1 MKPFFYALLGFF
13 FVFASCDNG
22 GSSKSTYR
30 PDSVGNI
37 NSLQI
42 VASDTLWEGA
52 VGETIREHFAAPYD
66 GLPQDEPMYSMVQMK
81 PSSFTDF
88 AQRYRLFLHV
98 TLSDSSNVSIK
109 SNSFAKPQTGA
120 FITAPTE
127 AELITLLNE
136 NQEKIKAYFYES
148 EIKEKQKRIRLSLE
162 KLDTLEQQFGV
173 SLKVPSAYRT
183 ATSGGDYYWL
193 RKNLEAGT
201 TNIFIYEVP
210 LSTIRKDSA
219 MSDIINMRNTV
230 GAELLPVEDGSKFIT
245 EAAYSPF
252 LFTSELDGKFTYITK
267 GTWEITDAYMAGPFV
282 NYAVRDEKNDRWLI
296 LEGFSYAPSER
307 KRDLQFELEAILKS
321 AKIN

>member
-1 MKPFFYALLGFF
+1 MKLMYTALLGLL
-13 FVFASCDNG
+13 FVFVSCDDG
-22 GSSKSTYR
+22 GNSKSTYK

-42 VASDTLWEGA
+42 VAPDELWEGP
-52 VGETIREHFAAPYD
+52 VGESVREHFAAPYD

-81 PSSFTDF
+81 PTSFTDF
-88 AQRYRLFLHV
+88 AQRYRIFLHV

-127 AELITLLNE
+127 AELIALINE
-136 NQEKIKAYFYES
+136 NQEKIKSHFYES
-148 EIKEKQKRIRLSLE
+148 EIREKQKRIRLSLE
-162 KLDTLEQQFGV
+162 KLDSLEQEFGV
-173 SLKVPSAYRT
+173 SLKVPSAYRSANT
-183 ATSGGDYYWL
+183 GEGYYWL
-193 RKNLEAGT
+193 RKSVEAGT

-210 LSTIRKDSA
+210 LNTIRRDSA
-219 MSDIINMRNTV
+219 MSDIIEMRNTI
-230 GAELLPVEDGSKFIT
+230 GANLLPVEDGSKFIT

-282 NYAVRDEKNDRWLI
+282 NYAVRDEANNRWLI
-296 LEGFSYAPSER
+296 LEGFSYAPSEA

-321 AKIN
+321 ATIK